1 MFYTNENCFDVYI
14 LLWPGNL
21 FYVISIH
28 FSTVSSNHFVFCLY
42 FVILLVLC
50 FVFCFFTCIHILLG
64 LIFFNAKSNQLPYPL
79 VLLQLFFFSCSH
91 FDLLFCPLEFSAI
104 FCHFLEHAGTME
116 WLFDFF
122 VSPQKSDIFSAVK
135 LRSCCTEGKL
145 ITFSLRLPLLE
156 ENKNKSH
163 HRGEFTPFAIEVIA
177 FCVCVYV
184 CVCVCACQSSCFRP
198 SLLLSR

>member
-21 FYVISIH
+21 FYLISIH
-28 FSTVSSNHFVFCLY
+28 FSTVSSNNFVFCLY
-42 FVILLVLC
+42 FFVLLV
-50 FVFCFFTCIHILLG
+50 FFFFFFFYLHSYSTRLNFFQCQIKSVAISFSFTPT
-64 LIFFNAKSNQLPYPL
+64 IFFP
-79 VLLQLFFFSCSH
+79 CSH

-104 FCHFLEHAGTME
+104 FCHFLEHAATME
-116 WLFDFF
+116 WLFDFL

-177 FCVCVYV
+177 FCVCVCV
-184 CVCVCACQSSCFRP
+184 CVCVCMCVCTP
-198 SLLLSR
+198 V